1 MSKIVIIGAGAMGS
15 AFALP
20 CLDNNHDINIVG
32 THLENEFI
40 DNLKKN
46 NNLHLGLNVQIP
58 KEIKLFKFDKF
69 DELLK
74 SNVDLI
80 VLGISSK
87 GIEWVSDQ
95 LSRIYKD
102 SRTPKLLMLT
112 KGLSIHNNHYELLV
126 DKLERLLTER
136 KITNVN
142 ISAVGG
148 PCLAAGLANRVHSS
162 VVIANKDIHVAKQI
176 ADMLNTNYYHTS
188 HSDDLNG
195 VEVSAAIKN
204 IFSMAVGA
212 AKGLC
217 SQNISNEVREKNYLN
232 TASALVKQSI
242 YEMEIFVQHLKGK
255 KETVKGLAGL
265 GDLYVSSGGGRNA
278 KMGSYIGEGLTFSEA
293 KKTKMEKVT
302 VEGADLALEIGSKV
316 NEDFSR
322 RDLPLMLG
330 MINAIINDKK
340 LETRTFD
347 LSTGDFVMF
356 PSSLFHRTTPFSS
369 SKKRVCFAFDLA
381 PDELIS

>member
-20 CLDNNHDINIVG
+20 CLDNNHDITIVG
-32 THLENEFI
+32 THLENDFI
-40 DNLKKN
+40 DQLDENK
-46 NNLHLGLNVQIP
+46 NLHPGLNTEIP
-58 KEIKLFKFDKF
+58 KEINIHKFEKFD
-69 DELLK
+69 DLMK

-87 GIEWVSDQ
+87 GIEWVADQ
-95 LSRIYKD
+95 LSRIYKNKNWII
-102 SRTPKLLMLT
+102 PKLLMLT

-126 DKLERLLTER
+126 DKLERLLAER
-136 KITNVN
+136 GIDKVN

-162 VVIANKDIHVAKQI
+162 VVIANKDIKTAKKI

-188 HSDDLNG
+188 HSNDLNG

-204 IFSMAVGA
+204 IFSMAIGA

-217 SQNISNEVREKNYLN
+217 SKNISNEIKEKNYLN
-232 TASALVKQSI
+232 TASALIKQSI
-242 YEMEIFVQHLKGK
+242 HEMEIFVEHLKGK

-302 VEGADLALEIGSKV
+302 VEGADLAKEIAKKV
-316 NEDFSR
+316 KEDF
-322 RDLPLMLG
+322 DQKELPLMLG
-330 MINAIINDKK
+330 MINAIVDDKK
-340 LETRTFD
+340 LELDWESFR
-347 LSTGDFVMF
+347 
-356 PSSLFHRTTPFSS
+356 
-369 SKKRVCFAFDLA
+369 
-381 PDELIS
+381 

>member
-20 CLDNNHDINIVG
+20 CLDNNHDINIIG
-32 THLENEFI
+32 THLENDFL
-40 DNLKKN
+40 DQLKKDK
-46 NNLHLGLNVQIP
+46 NLHPGLNTEIP
-58 KEIKLFKFDKF
+58 QEVKIFKFEKF

-87 GIEWVSDQ
+87 GIEWVADQ
-95 LSRIYKD
+95 LSNLYKD
-102 SRTPKLLMLT
+102 KKIPKLLMLT
-112 KGLSIHNNHYELLV
+112 KGLSIHKNKYELLV
-126 DKLERLLTER
+126 DKLERLLEER
-136 KITNVN
+136 GIKKPD

-162 VVIANKDIHVAKQI
+162 VVIANKDIQTAKKI

-188 HSDDLNG
+188 HSNDLNG

-212 AKGLC
+212 AKGIC
-217 SQNISNEVREKNYLN
+217 GNDIPNEVREKNYLN
-232 TASALVKQSI
+232 TASALIKQSI
-242 YEMEIFVQHLKGK
+242 IEMEIFVEHLKGK

-278 KMGSYIGEGLTFSEA
+278 KMGFYIGGGLTFSEA

-302 VEGADLALEIGSKV
+302 VEGADLAKEIANKIK
-316 NEDFSR
+316 EDF
-322 RDLPLMLG
+322 DEKKLPLMLG
-330 MINAIINDKK
+330 MINAIVDDKK
-340 LETRTFD
+340 LNLNWE
-347 LSTGDFVMF
+347 
-356 PSSLFHRTTPFSS
+356 
-369 SKKRVCFAFDLA
+369 AFR
-381 PDELIS
+381 

>member
-32 THLENEFI
+32 THLENDFI
-40 DNLKKN
+40 DDLKKN
-46 NNLHLGLNVQIP
+46 DNFHPGLKSKIP
-58 KEIKLFKFDKF
+58 EEINIFKFEKF

-95 LSRIYKD
+95 ICRLYKD
-102 SRTPKLLMLT
+102 KKVPKLLMLT
-112 KGLSIHNNHYELLV
+112 KGLSIHNNNYELLV
-126 DKLERLLTER
+126 DKLERLLKSKGINE
-136 KITNVN
+136 ID

-162 VVIANKDIHVAKQI
+162 VVIANKDINTAKKI

-188 HSDDLNG
+188 YSNDLNG

-217 SQNISNEVREKNYLN
+217 SQNISAEVREKNYLN
-232 TASALVKQSI
+232 TASALIKQSI
-242 YEMEIFVQHLKGK
+242 HEMEIFVEHLKGK

-278 KMGSYIGEGLTFSEA
+278 KMGSY
-293 KKTKMEKVT
+293 MVKV
-302 VEGADLALEIGSKV
+302 
-316 NEDFSR
+316 
-322 RDLPLMLG
+322 
-330 MINAIINDKK
+330 
-340 LETRTFD
+340 
-347 LSTGDFVMF
+347 
-356 PSSLFHRTTPFSS
+356 
-369 SKKRVCFAFDLA
+369 
-381 PDELIS
+381 

>member
-20 CLDNNHDINIVG
+20 CLDNNHDVNIVG

-40 DNLKKN
+40 DNIKSQDN
-46 NNLHLGLNVQIP
+46 FHSGLNIKIDKKIKIHKFKELTKLLD
-58 KEIKLFKFDKF
+58 KEI
-69 DELLK
+69 
-74 SNVDLI
+74 DLI

-87 GIEWVSDQ
+87 GIEWVSQQ
-95 LSRIYKD
+95 LGKIYKNKKI
-102 SRTPKLLMLT
+102 PNLLMLT
-112 KGLSIHNNHYELLV
+112 KGLSIHNNNYELLV
-126 DKLERLLTER
+126 DKLKRLLADNGINKTD
-136 KITNVN
+136 

-162 VVIANKDIHVAKQI
+162 VVIANENIQTAKKI
-176 ADMLNTNYYHTS
+176 ADMLNTSYYHTS
-188 HSDDLNG
+188 FSKDLNG

-217 SQNISNEVREKNYLN
+217 SKNISSDVREKNYLN
-232 TASALVKQSI
+232 TSSALIKQSI
-242 YEMEIFVQHLKGK
+242 HEMEVFVEFLKGK

-302 VEGADLALEIGSKV
+302 VEGADLAIEIAKKV
-316 NEDFSR
+316 NEDF
-322 RDLPLMLG
+322 DDKKLPLMLA
-330 MINAIINDKK
+330 MINAIVEDKK
-340 LETRTFD
+340 LE
-347 LSTGDFVMF
+347 LNWE
-356 PSSLFHRTTPFSS
+356 
-369 SKKRVCFAFDLA
+369 AFR
-381 PDELIS
+381 

>member
-20 CLDNNHDINIVG
+20 CLDNDHNTNIVG
-32 THLENEFI
+32 THLENDFI
-40 DNLKKN
+40 DKVKNNDYLHPGLNTKLPLNLK
-46 NNLHLGLNVQIP
+46 I
-58 KEIKLFKFDKF
+58 FKFDKF
-69 DELLK
+69 HEILK

-95 LSRIYKD
+95 LSKFFKGKKI
-102 SRTPKLLMLT
+102 PQILMLT
-112 KGLSIHNNHYELLV
+112 KGLSIYNNKYELLV
-126 DKLERLLTER
+126 EKLERLL
-136 KITNVN
+136 KNKGFSQLN

-148 PCLAAGLANRVHSS
+148 PCLASGLANRVHSS
-162 VVIANKDIHVAKQI
+162 VVIANKDIQTAKKI

-188 HSDDLNG
+188 YSNDLNG

-217 SQNISNEVREKNYLN
+217 SKNVSDEVREKNYLN
-232 TASALVKQSI
+232 TASALIKQSI
-242 YEMEIFVQHLKGK
+242 HEMEIFVEHLNGK

-278 KMGSYIGEGLTFSEA
+278 KMGAYIGSGLTFSEA
-293 KKTKMEKVT
+293 KKTKMEKIT
-302 VEGADLALEIGSKV
+302 VEGADLAKEIAKKV
-316 NEDFSR
+316 KEDF
-322 RDLPLMLG
+322 DEKKLPLMLG
-330 MINAIINDKK
+330 TINAIVEDKK
-340 LETRTFD
+340 LELNWEFFR
-347 LSTGDFVMF
+347 
-356 PSSLFHRTTPFSS
+356 
-369 SKKRVCFAFDLA
+369 
-381 PDELIS
+381 

>member
-20 CLDNNHDINIVG
+20 CLDNNHDVSIVG

-46 NNLHLGLNVQIP
+46 KHLHPGLNVEIPLQI
-58 KEIKLFKFDKF
+58 KFFKFEKF

-95 LSRIYKD
+95 LSRLYKGSD
-102 SRTPKLLMLT
+102 IPKLLMLT
-112 KGLSIHNNHYELLV
+112 KGLSIHKNIYELLV
-126 DKLERLLTER
+126 DKLERLLKER
-136 KITNVN
+136 GISNVD

-148 PCLAAGLANRVHSS
+148 PCLASGLANRVHSS
-162 VVIANKDIHVAKQI
+162 VVIANKNIQTAKKI

-204 IFSMAVGA
+204 IFSMAVGS

-217 SQNISNEVREKNYLN
+217 SSNISNEVREKNYLN
-232 TASALVKQSI
+232 TASALIKQSI
-242 YEMEIFVQHLKGK
+242 HEMEIFVEHLGGK

-278 KMGSYIGEGLTFSEA
+278 KMGFYIGEGLTFSEA

-302 VEGADLALEIGSKV
+302 VEGADLAKVIAKKV
-316 NEDFSR
+316 NEDF
-322 RDLPLMLG
+322 DQKKLPLMLG
-330 MINAIINDKK
+330 MINAIVNDKK
-340 LETRTFD
+340 LEFD
-347 LSTGDFVMF
+347 WESF
-356 PSSLFHRTTPFSS
+356 R
-369 SKKRVCFAFDLA
+369 
-381 PDELIS
+381 